1 MTLILAEATR
11 PFAVAIGVVMALA
24 LLEAVFLF
32 AGHALSGLIDN
43 ILPDHVHADVHAD
56 LHAEPSALGSVLSF
70 FGIGKVPVMVVLIV
84 LLTLFGL
91 AGFVLQAVVH
101 MTTGSYLPAL
111 IAAVPAAIAGG
122 YATRSV
128 ALTIGRLM
136 PNLETSA
143 VTRDSFVGRAA
154 VVTLG
159 DIAAGKPGQ
168 AKLRDQHA
176 QIHYLMIEP
185 DQPGERLTTGQTV
198 LIVGQRGHI
207 FLAIRAPSQALVDAQ
222 SKGDGYE

>member
-24 LLEAVFLF
+24 LLEAVFLI

-43 ILPDHVHADVHAD
+43 ILHHDIGAPDHVD
-56 LHAEPSALGSVLSF
+56 GSGLDKALSF
-70 FGIGKVPVMVVLIV
+70 FGIGKVPVLVVLIV

-91 AGFVLQAVVH
+91 AGFILQAAVH
-101 MTTGSYLPAL
+101 GATGSYLPAL
-111 IAAVPAAIAGG
+111 IAVVPAALAGG

-128 ALTIGRLM
+128 ALAIGRIM

-143 VTRDSFVGRAA
+143 VSRDSFVGRTA

-159 DIAAGKPGQ
+159 DAAVGSPGQ

-176 QIHYLMIEP
+176 QVHYLLIEP

-198 LIVGQRGHI
+198 LIVGQRRHI
-207 FLAIRAPSQALVDAQ
+207 FLAIPAPSQALVDTHPE
-222 SKGDGYE
+222 GDERG